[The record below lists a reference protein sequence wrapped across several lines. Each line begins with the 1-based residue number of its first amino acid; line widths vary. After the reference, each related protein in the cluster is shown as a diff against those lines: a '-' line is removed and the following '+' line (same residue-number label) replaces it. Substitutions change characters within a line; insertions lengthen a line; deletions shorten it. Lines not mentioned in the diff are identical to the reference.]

1 MTQNQTNDNSSTNI
15 IEQVN
20 EQELQ
25 NITGGCIG
33 CAGVAVVSTLNV
45 LNGVAQV
52 RVAAAADREVPGTTV
67 AKIIA
72 HTNLVT
78 KAAPHASTSLV
89 PCEHCSG
96 NVMRFGA
103 LKIGGL

>member
-33 CAGVAVVSTLNV
+33 CAGVAVASTINV
-45 LNGVAQV
+45 LDGGAQV
-52 RVAAAADREVPGTTV
+52 RDAVRADRDAPAAAV
-67 AKIIA
+67 AKTIA
-72 HTNLVT
+72 HANLAT
-78 KAAPHASTSLV
+78 KAALHASTSLV

-96 NVMRFGA
+96 NVTQFVA
-103 LKIGGL
+103 LKIAGL